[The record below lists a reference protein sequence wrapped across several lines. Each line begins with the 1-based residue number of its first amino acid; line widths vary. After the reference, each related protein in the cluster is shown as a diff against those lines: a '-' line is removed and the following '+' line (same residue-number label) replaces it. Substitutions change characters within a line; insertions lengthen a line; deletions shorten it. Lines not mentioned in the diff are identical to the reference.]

1 MYALV
6 FALALVLVGC
16 SGQDKPTASAPKVN
30 LGSDGVTS
38 PPGLFPDPSE
48 LPVRGLD
55 VLEQSDALDAAAEV
69 LWGSILKTEKMD
81 VVLVRALDGIRV
93 RISGVMEV
101 EGKEHLYL
109 GIDRKDFRKH
119 DIEHLHKVLE
129 QRFPGLPI
137 HLEPSDGIQLL
148 GDDREEETP
157 DTLFAE
163 NFTDLSV
170 WRNRSGWTAQTF
182 AYDVPD
188 ETEGNKVAVCFDAS
202 CSMTTEPMDLS
213 RYTDVTL
220 SFHRWIDDTFDA
232 GDGLTVEV
240 GKDGVYKTIAT
251 YNNTHG
257 DDVWH
262 YKTVAIDDKYLGEN
276 TTFRFTTT
284 IFSGSDLFSLFTG
297 SEATDEE
304 RTAAIDNVL
313 VQGVERQNPD
323 LVVSSVSASPTS
335 TTGGTSVTLR
345 FTVRND
351 GVAPATSENIVVY
364 RHRTKTTDPTT
375 GGTLIGINT
384 TSGTLAADVSIMKS
398 ATVTTPSVSSDT
410 VFHYYVCVNAA
421 DDEDRTEN
429 NCTDTPA
436 TVTVTAPMSETPGGV
451 VDNGNDQKTDT
462 EDTKTEKPVTG
473 DRYPEES
480 YPKPPYKSCITSN
493 NRKHVMGGDSS
504 IPQYIDE
511 DRIFSCGTLT
521 LGGVETKSGTKGF
534 VVSAHVAT
542 KYDTAEGYG
551 DGTKSLLFHGFNKN
565 TSVKN
570 KFLGKVSAMSTYEE
584 VVHGG
589 RDGYLLKADAA
600 FVAYPTPVTA
610 DCSLTWEHRGKSF
623 CLDPS
628 GDDQIESVT
637 PLTIRGKGSDVY
649 TVIGS
654 KKPEKGLDVW
664 FTGAVSGVSEGDPAS
679 ISEKILS
686 DVGGDI
692 YHYSY
697 LVTVTTNVGG
707 DSGSPIYTAPDENG
721 NVYIV
726 GILFG
731 GLGNTMIT
739 FNAWDDVTE
748 ALNLKPID

>member
-1 MYALV
+1 M
-6 FALALVLVGC
+6 
-16 SGQDKPTASAPKVN
+16 
-30 LGSDGVTS
+30 
-38 PPGLFPDPSE
+38 
-48 LPVRGLD
+48 RGLD

-69 LWGSILKTEKMD
+69 LWGSILGTEKRD

-137 HLEPSDGIQLL
+137 HLEPSDGIRLL
-148 GDDREEETP
+148 GDNREEETP

-163 NFTDLSV
+163 NFTDLSA
-170 WRNRSGWTAQTF
+170 WRNRSGWTAQPF

-188 ETEGNKVAVCFDAS
+188 ETAGNKVAVCFDAS
-202 CSMTTEPMDLS
+202 CSMTTEPIDLS

-220 SFHRWIDDTFDA
+220 SFYRWIDDTFDT
-232 GDGLTVEV
+232 GDDLTVQV
-240 GKDGVYKTIAT
+240 GEDGVYRTIAT

-284 IFSGSDLFSLFTG
+284 IEADLSSLFSLFEG

-375 GGTLIGINT
+375 GGMFIGINT
-384 TSGTLAADVSIMKS
+384 TSGTLAAGASVLKS

-410 VFHYYVCVNAA
+410 IFHYYVCVNAA

-429 NCTDTPA
+429 NCTENPA
-436 TVTVTAPMSETPGGV
+436 TVTVTAPVSETPV
-451 VDNGNDQKTDT
+451 AEDVIADDSNDQKTTD
-462 EDTKTEKPVTG
+462 DTKPEEPATKNK
-473 DRYPEES
+473 YPEKS
-480 YPKPPYKSCITSN
+480 YPEPPYENIYLVPERTYI
-493 NRKHVMGGDSS
+493 MGGDVAY
-504 IPQYIDE
+504 PQNIDE
-511 DRIFSCGTLT
+511 NSIFPGGTIT
-521 LGGVETKSGTKGF
+521 LGGAETKSGTKGF
-534 VVSAHVAT
+534 VTAAHVAT
-542 KYDTAEGYG
+542 KDNTTNGFAA
-551 DGTKSLLFHGFNKN
+551 GTNSLFFHGLRNRN
-565 TSVKN
+565 TFVGN
-570 KFLGKVSAMSTYEE
+570 KFLGKVSAMPKYEE
-584 VVHGG
+584 VVLGG
-589 RDGYLLKADAA
+589 RDGYLLNADAA

-610 DCSLTWEHRGKSF
+610 DCSLIWKHLGKSF
-623 CLDPS
+623 CLDLS
-628 GDDQIESVT
+628 SEDQIETVT

-654 KKPEKGLDVW
+654 KKPEKGLDIW
-664 FTGAVSGVSEGDPAS
+664 FTGAMSGVIEGDPAT
-679 ISEKILS
+679 ISERMLA

-692 YHYSY
+692 YHFAH
-697 LVTVTTNVGG
+697 LVKVTKSVGG
-707 DSGSPIYTAPDENG
+707 NSGSPVYTAPDEDG

-726 GILFG
+726 GILSG
-731 GLGNTMIT
+731 GLGDTAIG
-739 FNAWDDVTE
+739 FNAWNDVTE
-748 ALNLKPID
+748 ALNLKPLD